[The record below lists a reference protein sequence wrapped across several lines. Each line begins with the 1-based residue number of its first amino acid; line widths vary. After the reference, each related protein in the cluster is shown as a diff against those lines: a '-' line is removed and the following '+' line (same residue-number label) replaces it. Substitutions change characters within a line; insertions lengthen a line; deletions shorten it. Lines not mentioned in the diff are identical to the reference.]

1 MAVCPGPS
9 VLPPLRLGRN
19 EAAVLGSRGKLSVAG
34 SKAVP
39 RLGLVLLLEK
49 TILFKPFHFGVSVNV
64 V

>member
-1 MAVCPGPS
+1 M
-9 VLPPLRLGRN
+9 RL
-19 EAAVLGSRGKLSVAG
+19 EAAVLGSRRKLSVAG

-49 TILFKPFHFGVSVNV
+49 TILFKSLHFGVSVKV